1 MAEACYKPEYLPASF
16 KGVAFETIDASSE
29 HGRRG
34 AEGEFPFS
42 DSTAYADLGRKI
54 RRYTIRGRFA
64 SNSHLAS
71 SQALI
76 AVCEAPGP
84 GILVH
89 PTRGAVSVACTQLS
103 VSDNVMEE
111 MGVTY
116 VDLEFV
122 EANLFGN
129 GLAFGAS
136 IFGIGLTAIFEAIG
150 AAFVDQYDIEN
161 TRFYR
166 IRDIQQTTSERMAAI
181 KREFERFHARN
192 PTLQGWNAINTM
204 GDIVDDPATIRNAND
219 AFEAFKRADKTLA
232 GVATGADKYEAFR
245 RIAND
250 AAVVSK
256 LPQEAGATE
265 DAVNSMARMLAVVN
279 MVQAALETPVTSLYS
294 ALEQYD
300 QVVQIIDEERS
311 IARAT
316 CQDNLFLKLGEFE
329 TQAKTQLL
337 KRAYGLPALVTY
349 NFSKGV
355 SSLIAAYEIY
365 GDAKRFREIESYN
378 VGYLP
383 FHLGPTIQAPRS

>member
-1 MAEACYKPEYLPASF
+1 MAEACYKPSYLPASY
-16 KGVAFETIDASSE
+16 KGVAFEAMEATSE

-42 DSTAYADLGRKI
+42 DNPAYADLGRKI
-54 RRYTIRGRFA
+54 RKYTIRGRFA
-64 SNSHLAS
+64 QNSHIAGAE
-71 SQALI
+71 ALI
-76 AVCEAPGP
+76 AACETLGP

-89 PTRGAVSVACTQLS
+89 PTRGALSVACTQLS
-103 VSDNVMEE
+103 VTDNVMEE

-136 IFGIGLTAIFEAIG
+136 IFGIGVTAIFEAIG
-150 AAFVDQYDIEN
+150 AAFTDQYDIEN
-161 TRFYR
+161 VRFYR
-166 IRDIQQTTSERMAAI
+166 VRDIQKTVSDRMAAI
-181 KREFERFHARN
+181 KREFERFNARN
-192 PTLQGWNAINTM
+192 PTLTGWNAINTM
-204 GDIVDDPATIRNAND
+204 GDIVDDPSTIRNAND
-219 AFEAFKRADKTLA
+219 AFEAFKRAGRTLA
-232 GVATGADKYEAFR
+232 GVATGAEKYEAFR

-250 AAVVSK
+250 AAHVSD
-256 LPQEAGATE
+256 LPQEAGTTQ

-279 MVQAALETPVTSLYS
+279 MVQAALETPVTNLLA
-294 ALEQYD
+294 ALDQYD
-300 QVVQIIDEERS
+300 QVVQIITEELS

-316 CQDNLFLKLGEFE
+316 CQDSLFLKLRDFE
-329 TQAKTQLL
+329 TEAKTQLL

-355 SSLIAAYEIY
+355 ASLIAAYEIY

-378 VGYLP
+378 IGYLP
-383 FHLGPTIQAPRS
+383 FHLGPTIQAPRA